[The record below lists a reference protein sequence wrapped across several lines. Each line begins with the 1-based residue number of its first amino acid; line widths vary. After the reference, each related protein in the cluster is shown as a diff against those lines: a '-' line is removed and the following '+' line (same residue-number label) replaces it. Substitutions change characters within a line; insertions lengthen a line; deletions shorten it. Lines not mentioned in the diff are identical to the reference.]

1 MTSNRERNS
10 VDLCKKAAKMT
21 AKVCWRRKTKKPD
34 DGITKA
40 PLEFHTAAAYHLIKK
55 SELEDDVFLVG
66 YALDTVEFDL
76 TKAYLLAH
84 FARSARDAALKNA
97 AHGNGTSRGSKGEAK
112 DTARRTGSPAGE
124 FAGSKY
130 DEKSTGTGIVFLL
143 EH

>member
-1 MTSNRERNS
+1 
-10 VDLCKKAAKMT
+10 MT

-34 DGITKA
+34 DDKTKA

-84 FARSARDAALKNA
+84 FARSARDAALKNSS
-97 AHGNGTSRGSKGEAK
+97 HGGNGTRHGAKGEAK
-112 DTARRTGSPAGE
+112 ELPRRTGSPAGE
-124 FAGSKY
+124 FAGAKY
-130 DEKSTGTGIVFLL
+130 DEKSTGIVFPL
-143 EH
+143 